1 MIDLGAVSNDEI
13 EINEIKKSKNQR
25 KEFENFQ
32 LYLSGKLPKP
42 THGQMPL
49 RNVSNFLGSVMSEY
63 VYEWYLTCTVTRC
76 QNYNLGF

>member
-32 LYLSGKLPKP
+32 LYLLGKQPNP

-49 RNVSNFLGSVMSEY
+49 GNVPSFLGSAKS
-63 VYEWYLTCTVTRC
+63 
-76 QNYNLGF
+76 